1 MVRLSLLLI
10 FGLLSPLSATVLHQ
24 IDTTAPLCCTFALQ
38 HHNRILV
45 EGGRIRKVIC
55 PEVPV
60 LVRLEEESGQVFV
73 SSMSGAP
80 PIVTLSIVTLNG
92 SVQDIEIHF
101 ENRTTEI
108 VVLKELSKEKPKE
121 LVCKSHQRDFEL
133 VNVILSGHLPKNYR
147 YLKPPTV
154 NQRLASG
161 AKSTLMAKL
170 EGPDDYIF
178 VYWIE
183 NRERHAVRVHESE
196 LPHLGCRWVY
206 LESNQIPPCSRVIGL
221 VSMGKP

>member
-1 MVRLSLLLI
+1 VIRLSLLLI

-24 IDTTAPLCCTFALQ
+24 IDMTAPLRCTFALQ

-55 PEVPV
+55 PEVPI
-60 LVRLEEESGQVFV
+60 LVRLEEESGQAFV

-80 PIVTLSIVTLNG
+80 LVVTLSIVTSSG

-101 ENRTTEI
+101 ENRTTET
-108 VVLKELSKEKPKE
+108 VVLKERSEEKPKE
-121 LVCKSHQRDFEL
+121 LGYKSHQRDFEL
-133 VNVILSGHLPKNYR
+133 VNVILSGHLPKGYR
-147 YLKPPTV
+147 YLKPPTTC
-154 NQRLASG
+154 QRLGSG
-161 AKSTLMAKL
+161 ARSTLMAKL

-183 NRERHAVRVHESE
+183 NRERHSIRVHESE
-196 LPHLGCRWVY
+196 LPHLGSRWVY
-206 LESNQIPPCSRVIGL
+206 LESNQIPTCSRIVGL